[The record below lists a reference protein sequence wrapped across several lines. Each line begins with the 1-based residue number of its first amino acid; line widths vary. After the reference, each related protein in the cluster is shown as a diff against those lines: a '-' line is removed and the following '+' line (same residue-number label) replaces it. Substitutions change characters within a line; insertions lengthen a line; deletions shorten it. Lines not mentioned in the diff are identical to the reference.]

1 MHRLRWLIALS
12 GVSMLVLLALGGYCL
27 SQAHALQT
35 RLDHG
40 YVGEQARRAL
50 TPALERGDGERRL
63 RPLVD
68 VLMQRPDL
76 ALYALAVYDA
86 EGVLL
91 TRAGLLEHLRLPL
104 VPTAIQER
112 VRAGWYALLGS
123 VGRLRLFGEDRR
135 LLGSVEY
142 SLDPGDVD
150 GVRVEAVSA
159 LRFAGWMALG
169 LVVPVGLMF
178 SLAVR
183 RLRRTPPPWT
193 VRADPHRRGAASWGA
208 ADPGEF
214 RDRAGEV
221 MDALGYGLV
230 VTDRDGRVRYLNTTA
245 ERLSGW
251 SRADAAGHMHYSVV
265 HLDDAGSEAST
276 AMMEKALEQGRQQ
289 SVSGALL
296 RQRHGSGT
304 PVEAIA
310 YPVRNRQGVL
320 DGVTLLFRD
329 LTPYR
334 RELESLR
341 REVRLSQAVV
351 DHLDEGLLTTDL
363 AGVVRSA
370 NARAERMFGY
380 SRDELVGF
388 TIAKLMPVPFLN
400 VPTIRITDYV
410 TGRGNGKLPKVV
422 GWRKDATT
430 FPVELWVQPM
440 RAEGSEGLVVIVRDI
455 SERLRGE
462 NLATRLGRL
471 LDAANEE
478 VYIFDAQTLRFL
490 EVNRGARRNLGYGA
504 EALARMTPLDISEEL
519 ADDSLRTFLS
529 RLHSGE
535 RDHLVYRC
543 RHRRQDGSS
552 YPVEVRLNYSR
563 EEEPPVFMAIAT
575 DISERLSAEE
585 KLNQLAHFD
594 ALTGLPNRVMLYDR
608 LEQALLAAQRG
619 PRMLGVFFLDL
630 DRFKAIN
637 DEHGHEVGDQVLCA
651 VADRLRS
658 LVRPS
663 DTVARL
669 SGDEFVVLTPGLRS
683 AEDAEFLAQ
692 KVLERFAQPLDLPG
706 LSINCRPSIGITLYP
721 LDESDA
727 DGLLRHADHAMY
739 QAKQAGRGCF
749 RLYTLHIDPQRL
761 RQLELERGLHAAVA
775 LNQFQLQLL
784 PVLDGEGAARAL
796 LGRMRWQH
804 PHYGWIEQTEIL
816 QAAGR
821 AGLVADIELW
831 MICEACERLREVAAA
846 GLPLLPQVLPLSG
859 WQLRDRE
866 FLGHLSGLLQRY
878 AVPASALVLAL
889 TPDGHVEAED
899 RHAGLDELIAG
910 GLRFGLRDFNRMPAT
925 LTLPLACV
933 LVGEPLTDQVSTM
946 RDIREAAGGEVLV
959 VASGIEDEAVLGRC
973 REAGI
978 DGFAGSAVMPAVA
991 GEALGEWL
999 RQARVALP
1007 R

>member
-1 MHRLRWLIALS
+1 MDRQRWLIALS
-12 GVSMLVLLALGGYCL
+12 GASMLVLLALGGWCL
-27 SQAHALQT
+27 VHSHGLQT
-35 RLDHG
+35 RLDHVH
-40 YVGEQARRAL
+40 VGEQARRAL
-50 TPALERGDGERRL
+50 EPALLHGDGERRL

-68 VLMQRPDL
+68 ALLRRPDL

-86 EGVLL
+86 EGVQL
-91 TRAGLLEHLRLPL
+91 TRAGMLEGLRLPF
-104 VPTAIQER
+104 VPAVIQA
-112 VRAGWYALLGS
+112 RARSASYALIGS
-123 VGRLRLFGEDRR
+123 VGSRRLFAEADHR
-135 LLGSVEY
+135 LIGTVEY
-142 SLDPGDVD
+142 SFDPGDVD
-150 GVRVEAVSA
+150 GVRVEAVAA
-159 LRFAGWMALG
+159 LRLAGWIALG
-169 LVVPVGLMF
+169 LALPIGLMF
-178 SLAVR
+178 ALAVR
-183 RLRRTPPPWT
+183 RRRRTPPPWAG
-193 VRADPHRRGAASWGA
+193 RADPNRRGETASWGA
-208 ADPGEF
+208 VDPGEF

-230 VTDRDGRVRYLNTTA
+230 VTDRDGRVRFVNATA
-245 ERLSGW
+245 ERLTGW
-251 SRADAAGHMHYSVV
+251 SAADAAGRMHYSVV
-265 HLDDAGSEAST
+265 HLSDAGGEDAT
-276 AMMEKALEQGRQQ
+276 AAVMERALEQGRQQ
-289 SVSGALL
+289 SASGAVL

-310 YPVRNRQGVL
+310 YPVRSRQGVL

-329 LTPYR
+329 QTPYR
-334 RELESLR
+334 RELDSLR

-388 TIAKLMPVPFLN
+388 TVAKLMPVPFLN
-400 VPTIRITDYV
+400 LPTIRITDYV
-410 TGRGNGKLPKVV
+410 SGRGNGKLPKVV

-490 EVNRGARRNLGYGA
+490 EVNRGARRNLGYAA

-519 ADDSLRTFLS
+519 ADDSLRNFLS

-543 RHRRQDGSS
+543 RHRREDGSS

-575 DISERLSAEE
+575 DISERLEAEE

-608 LEQALLAAQRG
+608 LQQAWLAAQRG

-637 DEHGHEVGDQVLCA
+637 DEHGHEVGDQVLRA

-658 LVRPS
+658 VMRPS
-663 DTVARL
+663 DTIARL
-669 SGDEFVVLTPGLRS
+669 SGDEFVLVAPGLRTT
-683 AEDAEFLAQ
+683 EDAEFLAQ

-721 LDESDA
+721 LDESDV

-761 RQLELERGLHAAVA
+761 RQLELERELHAAVA
-775 LNQFQLQLL
+775 LNQFH
-784 PVLDGEGAARAL
+784 LDLGPALDADGAARAL
-796 LGRMRWQH
+796 IGRLRWEH
-804 PHYGWIEQTEIL
+804 PRYGWVEQTEIL
-816 QAAGR
+816 QAANR

-831 MICEACERLREVAAA
+831 MICEACERLRAAA
-846 GLPLLPQVLPLSG
+846 AEGRSSLPQVLPLSG

-866 FLGHLSGLLQRY
+866 FLGHLSGLLDRY
-878 AVPASALVLAL
+878 EVPASALVPAL
-889 TPDGHVEAED
+889 TPDGFAEAAD
-899 RHAGLDELIAG
+899 HHADLGPLIAR
-910 GLRFGLRDFNRMPAT
+910 GLRFALRDFNVIPRELP
-925 LTLPLACV
+925 LPLASV
-933 LVGEPLTDQVSTM
+933 LVTGAAAVDVSALA
-946 RDIREAAGGEVLV
+946 DDVLV
-959 VASGIEDEAVLGRC
+959 LKVQRAAE
-973 REAGI
+973 
-978 DGFAGSAVMPAVA
+978 
-991 GEALGEWL
+991 
-999 RQARVALP
+999 
-1007 R
+1007 